1 LKTTKDNIYSLYGGV
16 LLKKYIYR
24 FEDGNKEMKPMLGG
38 KGANLAE
45 MNNIGLPVPPGFTIT
60 TEACIDYL
68 ENNEILNKNL
78 RENIFAELRELEKR
92 NNKNL
97 GNKKDPLLV
106 SVRSGAV
113 LSMPGMM
120 DTILNLGLNDKSVK
134 GLAEKTGNPRFA
146 YDSYRR
152 LIQMFGNVVL
162 GIPNY
167 KFDKFLEAK
176 KDEKNLKNDTELS
189 SSDLKEIIK
198 DFKNVYK
205 EEKRGEFPQKVEKQL
220 LMAVRA
226 VFSSWNNKRAISYRN
241 INDMPHDMGTAVNIQ
256 TMVFGNNGDT
266 SGTGVAFTRNPAT
279 GENKVFGEFLL
290 NAQGE
295 DVVSGIRTPKD
306 IIELKDLMPEIYEK
320 LIEITEILE
329 KHYQD
334 MQDIEFTIQ
343 EGELYLLQTR
353 TGKRTADAAVNIAVD
368 MVEEKLIDKKTAVI
382 RIKPE
387 DIKQLLHPSFKEDAL
402 KEAEVITEGLGA
414 SPGAASGR
422 IYFNSE
428 AAVEAVSAGEEV
440 ILVRKETSPED
451 IEGMAKAN
459 GVLTSRGGMTSH
471 AAVVARGMGKCCVAA
486 AGDIIIDENA
496 KEFRVNSQVFSEGDY
511 ISLNGSTGLVYL
523 GIVESENT
531 ALKEEFKKLMNWA
544 DKFREMG
551 VYANA
556 DTAYDTQIALNFG
569 AEGIGLC
576 RTEHM
581 FFESERI
588 SSMQEMITAES
599 GKKRKKALDKLF
611 PYQIKDFKEIFKIME
626 DRTVTIRLLDPPL
639 HEFLPQ
645 KEEEIEALAEK
656 LNIEKYKL
664 KRTFEDLKELNPML
678 GHRGCRL
685 GISYPD
691 IYKMQVKALI
701 TAAVEI
707 KKERNYD
714 VKVDIMVPFV
724 GIDNELKVMRKLIE
738 ETAQEVIKDEKC
750 EINYNIGTMI
760 EIPRAAL
767 TADKI
772 AVYADFFSFG
782 TNDLTQM
789 TYGFSRDDAG
799 KFIGEYLNKD
809 IFSKDPFLVLDQD
822 GVGTLIKQAVK
833 LGKERKENLKLGICG
848 EHGGDPSS
856 IDFCHKIG
864 LDYVSCSPYRV
875 PIARLAAAQS
885 AIINS

>member
-1 LKTTKDNIYSLYGGV
+1 MR
-16 LLKKYIYR
+16 KYIYK

-68 ENNEILNKNL
+68 ENNEILNQNL
-78 RENIFAELRELEKR
+78 KENIFAELRELEIK
-92 NNKNL
+92 NNKSL
-97 GNKKDPLLV
+97 GDKKDPLLV

-134 GLAEKTGNPRFA
+134 GLAKNTGNPRFA

-176 KDEKNLKNDTELS
+176 KEEKNLKNDTELS
-189 SSDLKEIIK
+189 VSDLKEIIAA
-198 DFKNVYK
+198 FKNVYK
-205 EEKRGEFPQKVEKQL
+205 EEKKGEFPQKVEQQL
-220 LMAVRA
+220 LMAVKA

-256 TMVFGNNGDT
+256 TMVFGNTGQT

-295 DVVSGIRTPKD
+295 DVVAGIRTPKD
-306 IIELKDLMPEIYEK
+306 IIELKDLMPDLYSELMK
-320 LIEITEILE
+320 ITEILE

-343 EGELYLLQTR
+343 EGKLYLLQTR

-368 MVEEKLIDKKTAVI
+368 MVEEKLIDKETAVM
-382 RIKPE
+382 RINPE

-402 KEAEVITEGLGA
+402 DEAEVITKGLGA
-414 SPGAASGR
+414 SPGAASGK

-428 AAVEAVSAGEEV
+428 DAAEAVSGGEEV

-486 AGDIIIDENA
+486 AGEIRIDEKA
-496 KEFRVNSQVFSEGDY
+496 KEFKVNSKVFSEGDY

-523 GIVESENT
+523 GIVESEDT
-531 ALKEEFKKLMNWA
+531 ALKDEFKKLMNWA
-544 DKFREMG
+544 DEFRKIG
-551 VYANA
+551 IYANA
-556 DTAYDTQIALNFG
+556 DTAYDTQIALDFG

-588 SSMQEMITAES
+588 NSMREMITADSE
-599 GKKRKKALDKLF
+599 KKRKKALAKLF
-611 PYQIKDFKEIFKIME
+611 PYQKKDFKEILKVMGE
-626 DRTVTIRLLDPPL
+626 RTVTIRLLDPPL

-645 KEEEIEALAEK
+645 KEEEIETLAEK
-656 LNIEKYKL
+656 LDIEKYRL
-664 KRTFEDLKELNPML
+664 KRIIEDLKELNPML

-685 GISYPD
+685 GISYPE

-707 KKERNYD
+707 KKELD
-714 VKVDIMVPFV
+714 FEVKIDIMIPFV
-724 GIDNELKVMRKLIE
+724 GIDNELKIMRKVVE
-738 ETAQEVIKDEKC
+738 KTAQEVIETSGS
-750 EINYNIGTMI
+750 EIDYSIGTMI

-799 KFIGEYLNKD
+799 KFIGEYLNND
-809 IFSKDPFLVLDQD
+809 IFSKDPFSVLDQA

-833 LGKERKENLKLGICG
+833 LGQKTKADLKFGICG

-864 LDYVSCSPYRV
+864 LDYVSCSPFRV

-885 AIINS
+885 AITNS